1 MSDDNATALSELIQ
15 FLAPTTRLD
24 VRRNALSL
32 VASLGSNIDGSA
44 GELFMQN
51 DSALGKV
58 RVSDLKKM
66 KLVENLDTSIRRQSR
81 GYDHN
86 ISFHEISRF
95 PQKYLMN

>member
-1 MSDDNATALSELIQ
+1 MSDDNATALAELIQ

-58 RVSDLKKM
+58 KASGLKKM
-66 KLVENLDTSIRRQSR
+66 ELVETLDTSIRRQAR
-81 GYDHN
+81 KYGHN
-86 ISFHEISRF
+86 ISCHEHF
-95 PQKYLMN
+95 